1 MFASSSVMWPSKPAS
16 MMPAVWWTTR
26 PSRPSELLPSSDA
39 TMSDGSVTRSA
50 TTASTNS
57 PGWRMNGSSSVTVT
71 SSVRSS
77 IGRFTSMYAY
87 RELRNTR
94 KAFPTRTSMLPG
106 CTMASSNGSIPIRP
120 AATSSRI
127 DRSDS
132 TIRGIVTSAL
142 CYFWSQGAVTGNGR
156 PAAEFCTRG
165 SEPMPRTVDLRTE
178 IPGPKSREII
188 ARKERVVADAKS
200 LLAPFVI
207 DHAHGCV
214 ITDVDGNTFL
224 DWSGGIGCLNVG
236 HTNAAVSAALHAQVD
251 RFLHTDFTIVPYESY
266 VELAERITARSPI

>member
-1 MFASSSVMWPSKPAS
+1 
-16 MMPAVWWTTR
+16 
-26 PSRPSELLPSSDA
+26 
-39 TMSDGSVTRSA
+39 
-50 TTASTNS
+50 
-57 PGWRMNGSSSVTVT
+57 
-71 SSVRSS
+71 
-77 IGRFTSMYAY
+77 
-87 RELRNTR
+87 
-94 KAFPTRTSMLPG
+94 
-106 CTMASSNGSIPIRP
+106 
-120 AATSSRI
+120 
-127 DRSDS
+127 
-132 TIRGIVTSAL
+132 
-142 CYFWSQGAVTGNGR
+142 
-156 PAAEFCTRG
+156 
-165 SEPMPRTVDLRTE
+165 MPRTVDLRTE

-266 VELAERITARSPI
+266 VELAERITARSPISGPNKAAFLTPAPRRSRTRSRSPATRPAGPRSSRSTAPSTAAR